1 MGFMHLNTLFISK
14 IIIFAQNQVASQDLA
29 LPVTGEAPKVAEAD
43 IFTMM
48 TGSGPMVQA
57 VLFSL
62 ILLSLFSW
70 AITIA
75 KYLQFKKAK
84 SQSYE
89 FNNIFWETRNFA
101 RVDDSSRRLQG
112 SPLAKLFLSGYR
124 ELTNLMNDKE
134 SNAKQFRSVD
144 LALVTVEH
152 ALKRAKQTEVI
163 KLEKGITFL
172 ATVATAAPFIGL
184 FGTVW
189 GIMRAFHSL
198 SSVQSTTLQAVAPG
212 ISEALVAT
220 AIGLAAAIPASI
232 AYNFLVV
239 AVKDFKQTMA
249 NFSDEFIDIAKQH
262 IS

>member
-1 MGFMHLNTLFISK
+1 MNLHGSLFANL
-14 IIIFAQNQVASQDLA
+14 IIFAQNQLNGQDIA
-29 LPVTGEAPKVAEAD
+29 VPVVSEPAPVGETD
-43 IFTMM
+43 IISMM
-48 TGSGPMVQA
+48 TGSGPVVQA
-57 VLFSL
+57 VLIVL
-62 ILLSLFSW
+62 IFLSIASW

-75 KYLQFKKAK
+75 KYMQFKQAK
-84 SQSYE
+84 KQSKE

-112 SPLAKLFLSGYR
+112 SPLARLFLSGYR
-124 ELTNLMNDKE
+124 ELSHLMEEGKE
-134 SNAKQFRSVD
+134 AARPKSAD
-144 LALVTVEH
+144 LALVTVDH
-152 ALKRAKQTEVI
+152 ALKRAKQAELT
-163 KLEKGITFL
+163 KLEKGVTFL
-172 ATVATAAPFIGL
+172 ATTATAAPFIGL

-220 AIGLAAAIPASI
+220 AIGLAAAIPAAI

-239 AVKDFKQTMA
+239 AVKEFKMTMN
-249 NFSDEFIDIAKQH
+249 NFSDEFLDIAKIH

>member
-1 MGFMHLNTLFISK
+1 MHLNTLFLNK
-14 IIIFAQNQVASQDLA
+14 LIILAQNQLNSQDIA
-29 LPVTGEAPKVAEAD
+29 LPAVAEAPKVAEHD
-43 IFTMM
+43 ILSMM
-48 TGSGPMVQA
+48 SGSGPTVQA
-57 VLFSL
+57 VLIIL

-75 KYLQFKKAK
+75 KYLQFRQARA
-84 SQSYE
+84 QSGE

-112 SPLAKLFLSGYR
+112 SPLSRMFMSGYR
-124 ELTNLMNDKE
+124 ELSSLMQE
-134 SNAKQFRSVD
+134 GRGEAIKQYHSLD

-152 ALKRAKQTEVI
+152 ALKRAKHSEVI
-163 KLEKGITFL
+163 KLEKGLTFL

-189 GIMRAFHSL
+189 GIMTAFHSL

-239 AVKDFKQTMA
+239 SVKEFKQSMT

-262 IS
+262 VS